1 MGKIFHDNCRF
12 QILNSVQINKKQ
24 LETKHNLKVKQL
36 KKRIMYKQK
45 LIKTEQDK
53 KDLVAFLKTLT
64 DKDLTTN
71 SEYSTPF

>member
-1 MGKIFHDNCRF
+1 LDPA
-12 QILNSVQINKKQ
+12 
-24 LETKHNLKVKQL
+24 LEQTRETGLFL
-36 KKRIMYKQK
+36 
-45 LIKTEQDK
+45 TEQDK